1 VNGSNFSRYC
11 SKNYDEL
18 VHQALRTV
26 NLAERT
32 KLYEQAQVLV
42 KHDLPWTTLAHA
54 AVNQPMQKSV
64 QGFKVGAF
72 GEYNFRYVSK
82 ITAAP

>member
-32 KLYEQAQVLV
+32 KLYEQAQILV

-54 AVNQPMQKSV
+54 ALFQPLRKSV
-64 QGFKVGAF
+64 QGFTISPFSNVD
-72 GEYNFRYVSK
+72 FRYVSK
-82 ITAAP
+82 SE